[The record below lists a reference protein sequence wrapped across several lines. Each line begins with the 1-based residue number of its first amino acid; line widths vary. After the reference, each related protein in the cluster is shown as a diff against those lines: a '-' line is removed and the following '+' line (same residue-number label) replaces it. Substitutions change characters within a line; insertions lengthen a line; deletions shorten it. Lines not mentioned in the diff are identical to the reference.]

1 MTVHRAPFVG
11 PRSAALHRAASGML
25 DRHDERQ
32 SCARHLETRVSPD
45 RSAIRARWKRAL
57 APLGEAE
64 ARERI
69 GRRVGWRRL
78 RAGRRFA
85 VRGPLEPVRPLFE
98 GLGGKAE
105 YLEVSPAVRVW
116 SRTRAKVVRMGKFD
130 VDEVARLRAFY
141 PDQGLSLRLQ
151 GADAGEAG
159 VEREL
164 AARRLVADHAPDLA
178 PRLAGHGRFGQTPTV
193 DYLFEELLDA
203 APLSHPVQI
212 GRHVGELTAR
222 LAELY
227 RGVGISSTPLAQ
239 VVSEHL
245 PARWTKACEE
255 FDIDPAI
262 DRAVQTLFDRGA
274 CLETSLGHG
283 DLVGT
288 NILAAGDRLVLV
300 DWEHAQTMPIA
311 FDLAKPL
318 QQVADPV
325 AALEALREGLDGTV
339 PGGRDSY
346 ALEEQLALAYVRTLS
361 GGARRRERAAAA
373 GRLDALE
380 RESRRR
386 LDLLAVLLDA

>member
-1 MTVHRAPFVG
+1 M
-11 PRSAALHRAASGML
+11 
-25 DRHDERQ
+25 
-32 SCARHLETRVSPD
+32 SPD
-45 RSAIRARWKRAL
+45 RSAIRARWKLAL
-57 APLGEAE
+57 APTVVAE
-64 ARERI
+64 AREQV
-69 GRRVGWRRL
+69 GRRTAWRRL

-85 VRGPLEPVRPLFE
+85 LRGPLEPVRPLFE

-105 YLEVSPAVRVW
+105 YLDASPAVRVW
-116 SRTRAKVVRMGKFD
+116 SRTQARVVRLGKFD

-141 PDQGLSLRLQ
+141 PDQGLVLRLQ
-151 GADAGEAG
+151 GANAAEAG
-159 VEREL
+159 VDREL
-164 AARRLVADHAPDLA
+164 TARRLVGDHVPDLA
-178 PRLAGHGRFGQTPTV
+178 PRLAGHGRFGQAPTV
-193 DYLFEELLDA
+193 AYLFEELLDA
-203 APLSHPVQI
+203 RQLGHPVTI
-212 GRHVGELTAR
+212 GQRLGELTAR

-227 RGVGISSTPLAQ
+227 RGVGISSTPIQQ
-239 VVSEHL
+239 VISEHL
-245 PARWTKACEE
+245 PARWTKACKE
-255 FDIDPAI
+255 FDVDPAI
-262 DRAVQTLFDRGA
+262 DRAVRALFDRDA

-288 NILAAGDRLVLV
+288 NILTAGDRLVLV

-318 QQVADPV
+318 QQAADPV
-325 AALEALREGLDGTV
+325 AALEALRDGLAGAV

-386 LDLLAVLLDA
+386 LELLAVLLDV